1 MGRQIVYF
9 KFRSY
14 LWRGLQYYAFYA
26 AIYHNGTVIVYF
38 ETISEILFLAE
49 AKKSLYVGN

>member
-14 LWRGLQYYAFYA
+14 LWRGLRYYAFYA